1 MSTKL
6 DSLVLLVTISAL
18 LWPTGHGQL
27 WVKENDSSDFDID
40 HNQEPLLTR
49 RIRQFSGPSTT
60 KIADNISNGQPNQ
73 NHPPLT
79 CHQCRSFEDGDQC
92 IHLAVNSSIF
102 NEPCGSQHTACM
114 VKRFSYT
121 ENATSP
127 LALWYIER
135 NCSAKC
141 EPGCLIL
148 GERTKLYACI
158 SCCKEKLCNIGNG
171 AHHLIVDHHFA
182 ATIFLLWIF
191 FKTEQRT

>member
-1 MSTKL
+1 MCVCVLGASPEIVEKIFDSTRGLWPRDIMSTKL

-27 WVKENDSSDFDID
+27 WVKENDSSAFDIGY
-40 HNQEPLLTR
+40 NQEPLLTR

-60 KIADNISNGQPNQ
+60 IITDNNNGQPNQ

-114 VKRFSYT
+114 VKITNF
-121 ENATSP
+121 
-127 LALWYIER
+127 
-135 NCSAKC
+135 
-141 EPGCLIL
+141 
-148 GERTKLYACI
+148 
-158 SCCKEKLCNIGNG
+158 
-171 AHHLIVDHHFA
+171 
-182 ATIFLLWIF
+182 
-191 FKTEQRT
+191 